1 MARHPRRPR
10 GFVAQLISIG
20 LLFLG
25 LLTDPLMA
33 AQLQLRHANVG
44 VSQTS
49 VLVGDLIDV
58 EMWVD
63 SEGSE
68 ISGAA
73 IFLTFDEDVFDIV
86 EEDQEPGIAGF
97 QPFAQGNFLAN
108 GEVFRNAWLEP
119 GDPAASP
126 LGEQIDYSIVRASDR
141 GIGRVAT
148 FRLRAKAPAMATD
161 VQIDETGLRETRVFL
176 PDGSS
181 DAFRFITPLSIIVRG
196 IGIEGLPQ
204 ELVLAR
210 GQVDSTTFR
219 LADALFDPLYGP
231 SDIVWQ
237 VSGGSSLG
245 LEIDAETSIL
255 TVRAPSD
262 ISPWERLTIAA
273 TNPDG
278 QVSSTVVDIFVNA
291 GPTLTAPAPLI
302 TVEDV
307 AYELDLTAYLQDP
320 DTPASRLSWE
330 IDAPQTV
337 LVEISGPP
345 WLATITPIE
354 DWHGTA
360 LIGLTVLDQYRY
372 SDTTDLELS
381 VTPLNDPP
389 TALLSPN
396 LQLTRGKQD
405 STLHLANIF
414 RDAEQ
419 DAEFLSVSWSGNER
433 IQIEQRGDVMIVTA
447 PATWLGSEL
456 IQLEASDAEGEI
468 ATSLLTVTIVP
479 SLAPEFLNPP
489 GRLGLVSGQQSVID
503 LANFA
508 SDPDDPLD
516 DLTWSW
522 QTEIGSEL
530 LVQMSASGAA
540 LITAPDS
547 FEGLETLR
555 FIVADPSGEQ
565 SNFDLLVFS
574 APVDGAPLLI
584 ALPTIE
590 LPAGGVDAS
599 IDLDAFVLDLNH
611 DPEQMSWRA
620 TGVPGLEVRVDEVSH
635 VLSIS
640 ASDSISGD
648 FQIGLEA
655 TDPTG
660 RSTASLVQVA
670 VLGIDGGNPPD
681 NPDPP
686 DVPTI
691 QLASFP
697 TLAIEA
703 GAFNQSLD
711 LGDYLQGATYQNLA
725 WELSGGQHTQ
735 AYVDAATGRVVV
747 LADTDATGAEI
758 LSIRGLDSFGNI
770 VVEGLIGVQIA
781 LVAPSLELVELSES
795 VTLIGDALLALTPS
809 QLLVSV
815 GMDESTLQWTA
826 SAAIGVSLEIDAQT
840 GDLNISGDIL
850 AVTGSHLI
858 TLQATASD
866 GSVAETRL
874 LLQVLPDDG
883 SAGVER
889 DGFDLAIVPN
899 PIQPDFLNL
908 YLIDSLSSMSTPRLR
923 SRIDEWIEVEV
934 EDLGNGIWNGSH
946 VITLGME
953 GTIEFL
959 ALALQDQTL
968 YKDSLSIH
976 VGTTQAGAGRIVA
989 GGGAQLHVTPGSF
1002 GDETL
1007 VVLIPSAVGATSEL
1021 TPVSAGVE
1029 VHATRELLSP
1039 TVLELTTI
1047 GLAGDLY
1054 RFDGTSKSW
1063 VFMGGERLSNSV
1075 TRSIAILGRYAL
1087 FADHVAPTIVAAGDQ
1102 RRLQLTDAGSGMDVV
1117 TFWVDETPLLADF
1130 DFDGQW
1136 LTLSPNVTGIVTMR
1150 ASDRAGNIAERVLD
1164 FGGSLPDDFDLA
1176 QNYPNP
1182 FNPETTIPLTLTRPG
1197 VVRVEVIDLLGQR
1210 IRLLID
1216 DELAAGRHALR
1227 WFGANDLGQPAAS
1240 GIYFYR
1246 ATTTEGVQT
1255 RRMTLLR

>member
-1 MARHPRRPR
+1 M
-10 GFVAQLISIG
+10 
-20 LLFLG
+20 
-25 LLTDPLMA
+25 
-33 AQLQLRHANVG
+33 
-44 VSQTS
+44 
-49 VLVGDLIDV
+49 
-58 EMWVD
+58 
-63 SEGSE
+63 
-68 ISGAA
+68 
-73 IFLTFDEDVFDIV
+73 
-86 EEDQEPGIAGF
+86 
-97 QPFAQGNFLAN
+97 
-108 GEVFRNAWLEP
+108 
-119 GDPAASP
+119 
-126 LGEQIDYSIVRASDR
+126 
-141 GIGRVAT
+141 
-148 FRLRAKAPAMATD
+148 
-161 VQIDETGLRETRVFL
+161 
-176 PDGSS
+176 
-181 DAFRFITPLSIIVRG
+181 
-196 IGIEGLPQ
+196 
-204 ELVLAR
+204 
-210 GQVDSTTFR
+210 DSTTFR

-231 SDIVWQ
+231 SDIQWQ

-245 LEIDAETSIL
+245 LEIDAATSIL
-255 TVRAPSD
+255 TVRAPSG
-262 ISPWERLTIAA
+262 ISPWERLTITA

-278 QVSSTVVDIFVNA
+278 QVSSAVVDIFVNA

-330 IDAPQTV
+330 VDAPPTV
-337 LVEISGPP
+337 RVEITGPP
-345 WLATITPIE
+345 WLATITPAE

-360 LIGLTVLDQYRY
+360 LIGLTVLDQYQY

-414 RDAEQ
+414 GDAEQ
-419 DAEFLSVSWSGNER
+419 DAKFLSVSWSGNELV
-433 IQIEQRGDVMIVTA
+433 QIEQRGDLMIVTA
-447 PATWLGSEL
+447 PASWLGSEV
-456 IQLEASDAEGEI
+456 IQLEAADAEGEI
-468 ATSLLTVTIVP
+468 ATSLLTVTVVA
-479 SLAPEFLNPP
+479 SLAPEFLSPP
-489 GRLGLVSGQQSVID
+489 DRLGLVSGQQSVVD
-503 LANFA
+503 LAAFA
-508 SDPDDPLD
+508 SDPDDSLD
-516 DLTWSW
+516 DLNWSW
-522 QTEIGSEL
+522 QTEIGSDL

-547 FEGLETLR
+547 FEGTETLR
-555 FIVADPSGEQ
+555 FIVSDPSGEQ

-574 APVDGAPLLI
+574 APVDGTPLLI
-584 ALPTIE
+584 SLPAIE

-611 DPEQMSWRA
+611 DSEQMSWRA
-620 TGVPGLEVRVDEVSH
+620 TGAPGLEVRVDEVSH

-660 RSTASLVQVA
+660 RSTTGLIQVV
-670 VLGIDGGNPPD
+670 VLGIDGDDPPD
-681 NPDPP
+681 NPEPP
-686 DVPTI
+686 DTGQNPAI
-691 QLASFP
+691 QLSSLP
-697 TLAIEA
+697 TLAVEA

-711 LGDYLQGATYQNLA
+711 LGDYLQGASYGDLA
-725 WELSGGQHTQ
+725 WELSGGEHTQ
-735 AYVDAATGRVVV
+735 AYVDAVSGRVVV
-747 LADTDATGAEI
+747 LADADATGAEI
-758 LSIRGLDSFGNI
+758 LSIRGLDAFGNI

-781 LVAPSLELVELSES
+781 FAAPSLELVELTES
-795 VTLIGDALLALTPS
+795 VTLIGDSLLSLTPS
-809 QLLVSV
+809 QLLVSA
-815 GMDESTLQWTA
+815 GTDGSALQWTA

-858 TLQATASD
+858 TLRANAND

-883 SAGVER
+883 SAGVQR
-889 DGFDLAIVPN
+889 DGFDLAIIPN

-908 YLIDSLSSMSTPRLR
+908 YVIDSPASMSAPRLR
-923 SRIDEWIEVEV
+923 SKIDEWTDVLI

-946 VITLGME
+946 VLTLGME

-976 VGTTQAGAGRIVA
+976 VGTTRVGAGRIVA

-1002 GDETL
+1002 GEETL
-1007 VVLIPSAVGATSEL
+1007 VVLIPSAVAVTAEL
-1021 TPVSAGVE
+1021 TPVSAGFE

-1039 TVLELTTI
+1039 TVLELTTT
-1047 GLAGDLY
+1047 GLPGDLY
-1054 RFDGTSKSW
+1054 RFDGTSSSW
-1063 VFMGGERLSNSV
+1063 VFMGGNHLPNSV
-1075 TRSIAILGRYAL
+1075 TQSIAVLGRYAL
-1087 FADHVAPTIVAAGDQ
+1087 LADHVAPKIMAAAEDQ
-1102 RRLQLTDAGSGMDVV
+1102 RRLQLTDAGSGMDAV

-1136 LTLSPNVTGIVTMR
+1136 LTISPNVTGVVTMR
-1150 ASDRAGNIAERVLD
+1150 ARDRAGNIAERVLNL
-1164 FGGSLPDDFDLA
+1164 GGSLPEDFDLA

-1197 VVRVEVIDLLGQR
+1197 AVRVEVIDLLGQR

-1216 DELAAGRHALR
+1216 DELAAGQHALR

-1246 ATTTEGVQT
+1246 ATTAEGVQT